1 MPLSH
6 LDDKDR
12 ATLEQ
17 VRRDLH
23 GLFADSLR
31 AVALTGESAG
41 PSYRPGRSPLEL
53 AVLLDQVTADALRRV
68 RPWIARW
75 ERKRVTVPLF
85 VDLRWLADSRDVF
98 PIEFHELRTHHLPLH
113 GDVDPFAS
121 LPVRREHLR
130 LEIEKQLRGKVLHL
144 WEAYL
149 ETRGSARRLRSLLHA
164 VPQGFVWILH
174 GALHLAANE
183 GDALPSHGEGERVLE
198 EVERRFGVSVPALRR
213 LEAAKRAGERIPTPE
228 LEPLF
233 ETLLAE
239 LRALIQIGDAP

>member
-23 GLFADSLR
+23 ELYADALR
-31 AVALTGESAG
+31 SVVLTGEAAG
-41 PSYRPGRSPLEL
+41 PGYRPGRSPLEL

-68 RPWIARW
+68 RPWLARW
-75 ERKRVTVPLF
+75 ARKRVAAPLF
-85 VDLRWLADSRDVF
+85 FDLRWLADSRDVF
-98 PIEFHELRTHHLPLH
+98 PIEFLELRTHHVPLH

-121 LPVRREHLR
+121 LPVHREHLR
-130 LEIEKQLRGKVLHL
+130 LEVEKQLRGKVLHL

-149 ETRGSARRLRSLLHA
+149 ETRGSARRLRALLHA
-164 VPQGFVWILH
+164 VPPGFVWILH
-174 GALHLAANE
+174 GALHLLEPSA
-183 GDALPSHGEGERVLE
+183 DLPAHGQDDRVLE
-198 EVERRFGVSVPALRR
+198 EVERRFGVSLPSLRR
-213 LEAAKRAGERIPTPE
+213 LEAAHRTGERIPAAE

-233 ETLLAE
+233 ETLLVE
-239 LRALIQIGDAP
+239 LRALIQIGNTT